1 MMSAISGTG
10 KVSADG
16 LPPPNEI
23 MFGSAP
29 SLNSSRMAEPCTSL
43 IRLEISY
50 CISIAPVKI
59 WNTRKQKG
67 AETP

>member
-1 MMSAISGTG
+1 MTSAMMSAISGTG

-29 SLNSSRMAEPCTSL
+29 SLNSSRMAEPVYVRHSVGNFILHIYRSC
-43 IRLEISY
+43 
-50 CISIAPVKI
+50 
-59 WNTRKQKG
+59 
-67 AETP
+67 